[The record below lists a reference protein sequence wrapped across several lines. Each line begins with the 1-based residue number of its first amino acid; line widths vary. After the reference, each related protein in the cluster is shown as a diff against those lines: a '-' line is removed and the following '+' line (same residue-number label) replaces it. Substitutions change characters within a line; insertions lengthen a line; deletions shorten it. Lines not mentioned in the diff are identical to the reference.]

1 MNPELTNWTGTLG
14 LPRFDLISDQD
25 FAPAFDTCLQLAGEA
40 VEAIAA
46 NPEPPSFQNTVA
58 ALETAEDPLNRLCAV
73 FYTLASV
80 DSNPARE
87 DLQRQIAPDK
97 REAIGKQV
105 EADVKKYVEEA
116 TPLVRERAIKLA
128 PTTIGPILEEKF
140 SEDELKQLIAW
151 LESPINKKYAQ
162 IGPEMQTAF
171 VQKLV
176 VDARPVVDPKLQA
189 LDAKVRSTLGLPA
202 PGTAASGAAASR
214 PPSAPKSK

>member
-1 MNPELTNWTGTLG
+1 MKRLM
-14 LPRFDLISDQD
+14 
-25 FAPAFDTCLQLAGEA
+25 
-40 VEAIAA
+40 IAA
-46 NPEPPSFQNTVA
+46 LLSSA
-58 ALETAEDPLNRLCAV
+58 AL
-73 FYTLASV
+73 ASAQT
-80 DSNPARE
+80 SPAQTTPAKKELVQKLLVLQQPGIEQVARGLVE
-87 DLQRQIAPDK
+87 RPALQMMQEAGQVLQRQIAPDK

-151 LESPINKKYAQ
+151 LESPINKKYAE

>member
-1 MNPELTNWTGTLG
+1 MKRLMMAALLSSAALASAQTTPA
-14 LPRFDLISDQD
+14 
-25 FAPAFDTCLQLAGEA
+25 APATPASPAKKELVQKLLVLQQPGIEQVARGLVERPALQMMQEA
-40 VEAIAA
+40 SLV
-46 NPEPPSFQNTVA
+46 
-58 ALETAEDPLNRLCAV
+58 
-73 FYTLASV
+73 
-80 DSNPARE
+80 
-87 DLQRQIAPDK
+87 LQRQIAPDK

-116 TPLVRERAIKLA
+116 TPLVRERAVKLA
-128 PTTIGPILEEKF
+128 PSTIGPILEEKF
-140 SEDELKQLIAW
+140 SEDELRQLISW

-202 PGTAASGAAASR
+202 PGAGSAPAASR
-214 PPSAPKSK
+214 PASAPKSK

>member
-1 MNPELTNWTGTLG
+1 MKRLM
-14 LPRFDLISDQD
+14 
-25 FAPAFDTCLQLAGEA
+25 
-40 VEAIAA
+40 IAA
-46 NPEPPSFQNTVA
+46 LLSSA
-58 ALETAEDPLNRLCAV
+58 AL
-73 FYTLASV
+73 ASAQTT
-80 DSNPARE
+80 PAKKELVQKLLVLQQPGIEQVARGLVE
-87 DLQRQIAPDK
+87 RPALQMMQEAGQVLQRQIAPDK

>member
-1 MNPELTNWTGTLG
+1 MKRLMMAALLSSAALASAQTTPA
-14 LPRFDLISDQD
+14 
-25 FAPAFDTCLQLAGEA
+25 APATPASPAKKELVQKLLVLQQPGIEQVARGLVERPALQMMQEAGQ
-40 VEAIAA
+40 V
-46 NPEPPSFQNTVA
+46 
-58 ALETAEDPLNRLCAV
+58 
-73 FYTLASV
+73 
-80 DSNPARE
+80 
-87 DLQRQIAPDK
+87 LQRQIAPDK

-140 SEDELKQLIAW
+140 SEEELKQLIAW

>member
-1 MNPELTNWTGTLG
+1 MKRLMM
-14 LPRFDLISDQD
+14 
-25 FAPAFDTCLQLAGEA
+25 
-40 VEAIAA
+40 
-46 NPEPPSFQNTVA
+46 A
-58 ALETAEDPLNRLCAV
+58 ALLSSAA
-73 FYTLASV
+73 LAHAQTT
-80 DSNPARE
+80 PAASATPASPAKKELVQKLLVLQQPGIEQVARGLVE
-87 DLQRQIAPDK
+87 RPALQMMQEAGQVLQRQIAPDK

-116 TPLVRERAIKLA
+116 TPLVRERAVKLA

-202 PGTAASGAAASR
+202 PGAASAPAASR
-214 PPSAPKSK
+214 PASAPKSK

>member
-1 MNPELTNWTGTLG
+1 MKRLMMAALLSSAALASAQTTPA
-14 LPRFDLISDQD
+14 
-25 FAPAFDTCLQLAGEA
+25 APATPASPAKKELVQKLLVLQQPGIEQVARGLVERPALQMMQEAGQ
-40 VEAIAA
+40 V
-46 NPEPPSFQNTVA
+46 
-58 ALETAEDPLNRLCAV
+58 
-73 FYTLASV
+73 
-80 DSNPARE
+80 
-87 DLQRQIAPDK
+87 LQRQIAPDK

-116 TPLVRERAIKLA
+116 TPLVRERAVKLA

-202 PGTAASGAAASR
+202 PGAGSAPAASR
-214 PPSAPKSK
+214 PASAPKSK

>member
-1 MNPELTNWTGTLG
+1 MKRLMM
-14 LPRFDLISDQD
+14 
-25 FAPAFDTCLQLAGEA
+25 
-40 VEAIAA
+40 
-46 NPEPPSFQNTVA
+46 A
-58 ALETAEDPLNRLCAV
+58 ALLSSAA
-73 FYTLASV
+73 LASAQTT
-80 DSNPARE
+80 PAAPPASPAKKELVQKLLVLQQPGIEQVARGLVE
-87 DLQRQIAPDK
+87 RPALQMMQEAGQVLQRQIAPDK

-202 PGTAASGAAASR
+202 PGRGVRSCRIAPRIGAEVEVTR
-214 PPSAPKSK
+214 PAGHG

>member
-1 MNPELTNWTGTLG
+1 MKRLMM
-14 LPRFDLISDQD
+14 
-25 FAPAFDTCLQLAGEA
+25 
-40 VEAIAA
+40 
-46 NPEPPSFQNTVA
+46 A
-58 ALETAEDPLNRLCAV
+58 ALLSSAA
-73 FYTLASV
+73 LAHAQTT
-80 DSNPARE
+80 PAASATPASPAKKELVQKLLVLQQPGIEQVARGLVE
-87 DLQRQIAPDK
+87 RPALQMMQEAGQVLQRQIAPDK

-116 TPLVRERAIKLA
+116 TPLVRERAVKLA
-128 PTTIGPILEEKF
+128 PATIGPILEEKF

-202 PGTAASGAAASR
+202 PGAASAPAA
-214 PPSAPKSK
+214 